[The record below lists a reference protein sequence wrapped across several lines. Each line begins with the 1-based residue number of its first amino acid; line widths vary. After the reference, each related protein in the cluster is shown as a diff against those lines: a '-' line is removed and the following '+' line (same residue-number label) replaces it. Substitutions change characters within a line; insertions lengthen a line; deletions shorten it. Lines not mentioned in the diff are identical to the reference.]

1 MVNISIIVS
10 FAAKNFGIG
19 YKNDL
24 PWKIP
29 KDLSRFAKI
38 TKNSVVVMGR
48 NTWESLPED
57 KRPLSDRFNIVVT
70 TSPCLYRSTDKVV
83 FVTDEELDSFL
94 YTQKYSNNI
103 YIIGGSS
110 VYKKYMG
117 VANTILATVIEN
129 QTPPQCDV
137 FFPIDKFEEYEIV
150 EYSPSE
156 TTQEGITYRYITYI
170 KKTKKHE
177 EYEYLNLLRDIVQNG
192 NTRPDRTGVGTISVF
207 GRQMRFDISRSVP
220 FLTTKFL
227 AWKAV
232 VKELLW
238 FLSGKT
244 DSKIL
249 ESQGVNIWK
258 GNTTREFLDNR
269 GLSHY
274 KEGDIGPLYGVSFR
288 SFNCE
293 YHGCEEDYK
302 GQGYDQLTELIKGLK
317 TDPYSRRHLL
327 TTYNPAEVSKC
338 VLAPCHG
345 IAIQFYV
352 EEIEGTKFLSCHT
365 YCRSQDTFLGTSF
378 NIASYAILTYIIAK
392 KCSMHPKDLVFS
404 TGDTHIYSNH
414 LNQVKLQL
422 TRKPLP
428 FPVLEVSDSIK
439 DKDWEDI
446 TIDDFNLVGYM
457 HWAAIKAEMA
467 V

>member
-10 FAAKNFGIG
+10 FASKNFGIG

-29 KDLSRFAKI
+29 KDLSRFARI
-38 TKNSVVVMGR
+38 TNNSVVVMGR
-48 NTWESLPED
+48 NTWESIPTN
-57 KRPLSDRFNIVVT
+57 KKPLVNRLNVVITSNPSLFQSNDQVVYMNI
-70 TSPCLYRSTDKVV
+70 
-83 FVTDEELDSFL
+83 EELDAFL
-94 YTQKYSNNI
+94 KVQTFSNNVF
-103 YIIGGSS
+103 IIGG
-110 VYKKYMG
+110 VGLYKKYMG
-117 VANTILATVIEN
+117 VASTIFATVIEN
-129 QTPPQCDV
+129 PKPPECDV
-137 FFPIDKFEEYEIV
+137 FYPVDNFDKYEIV

-156 TTQEGITYRYITYI
+156 TTVDGLVYRYITYV
-170 KKTKKHE
+170 KKTKPHD
-177 EYEYLNLLRDIVQNG
+177 EYEYLNMLQDIIKNG
-192 NTRPDRTGVGTISVF
+192 NVRPDRTGVGTISVF

-238 FLSGKT
+238 FLSGQT

-258 GNTTREFLDNR
+258 GNTSREFLDNR

-293 YHGCEEDYK
+293 YQGCEHDHK
-302 GQGYDQLTELIKGLK
+302 GQGFDQLKELINGLK
-317 TDPYSRRHLL
+317 TDPYSRRHLM
-327 TTYNPAEVSKC
+327 TTFNPAEVSKC

-352 EEIEGTKFLSCHT
+352 EEVEGVKFLSCHT

-392 KCSMHPKDLVFS
+392 KCGMHPKDLVIS

-414 LNQVKLQL
+414 IDQVNLQL

-428 FPVLEVSDSIK
+428 FPVLELSDSIK
-439 DKDWEDI
+439 EKEFEEI

-457 HWAAIKAEMA
+457 HWPTIKAEMA

>member
-38 TKNSVVVMGR
+38 TKKSVVVMGR
-48 NTWESLPED
+48 NTWDSLPAD
-57 KRPLSDRFNIVVT
+57 KKPLVDRLNVVVT
-70 TSPCLYRSTDKVV
+70 TQPFMYKSNDTTVY
-83 FVTDEELDSFL
+83 VTMEELDSFL
-94 YTQKYSNNI
+94 KTQTYSSNV
-103 YIIGGSS
+103 YIIGGASL
-110 VYKKYMG
+110 YKQYMG
-117 VANTILATVIEN
+117 VATTIYATVVEN
-129 QTPPQCDV
+129 QKPPECDV
-137 FFPIDKFEEYEIV
+137 FFPVENFDNYEIV
-150 EYSPSE
+150 EYTPSE
-156 TTQEGITYRYITYI
+156 NTPEGIMYRFITYL
-170 KKTKKHE
+170 KRTKPHD
-177 EYEYLNLLRDIVQNG
+177 EYEYLNLLKDIIKNG
-192 NTRPDRTGVGTISVF
+192 NVRPDRTGVGTVSVF

-220 FLTTKFL
+220 FLTTKLL

-238 FLSGKT
+238 FLSGQT

-249 ESQGVNIWK
+249 EAQGVNIWK

-293 YHGCEEDYK
+293 YHGCEHDYK
-302 GQGYDQLTELIKGLK
+302 GQGFDQLTELINGLK
-317 TDPYSRRHLL
+317 TDPYSRRHLM

-352 EEIEGTKFLSCHT
+352 EEVEGRKFLSCHT

-378 NIASYAILTYIIAK
+378 NIASYAILTYLIAK
-392 KCSMHPKDLVFS
+392 KCGMHPKELVFS

-414 LNQVKLQL
+414 MEQVALQL
-422 TRKPLP
+422 SRKPLP
-428 FPVLEVSDSIK
+428 FPVLELNDSIK
-439 DKDWEDI
+439 DKPFEEI
-446 TIDDFNLVGYM
+446 TIDDFSLVGYM
-457 HWAAIKAEMA
+457 HYPSIKAEMA